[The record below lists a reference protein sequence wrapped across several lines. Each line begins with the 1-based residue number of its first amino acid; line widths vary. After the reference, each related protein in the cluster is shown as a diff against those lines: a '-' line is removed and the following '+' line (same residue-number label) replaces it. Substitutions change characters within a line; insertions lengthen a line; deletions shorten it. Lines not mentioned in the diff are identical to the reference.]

1 MALMPVQVQS
11 NVEDKLSF
19 DSELMDDFPE
29 NKPVILL
36 FNWLMGLRGLL

>member
-1 MALMPVQVQS
+1 MPVQVQS

-29 NKPVILL
+29 NKPVI